1 MVTAQLT
8 PIGVGIHN
16 VLIATDFSRFSN
28 QALNI
33 GLKLSQAYKAHA
45 YVVFV
50 VPSDEF
56 MIAGPD
62 AYVAAK
68 EAARR
73 DLENLKAELK
83 QTHSTCEEGKHYH
96 LYLLEGDVA
105 TSILTFAQQKHV
117 DLIVMGTHGR
127 GGLGKA
133 LMGSVAETV
142 FRSSEI
148 PVLTIGPSARH
159 ANHALAPKNIVVAA
173 DFSPAGERA
182 ARYASGLA
190 AEHHSNLTLLHVVS
204 PKELEHVPD
213 HDRVMR
219 ALDEKLQ
226 DLLGPEARPCQRH
239 VECGR
244 VAPTILRMA
253 QELNADMLVLGV
265 HPASAV
271 LTRFMW
277 PIAYEVV
284 REASCPVL
292 TVRERDR

>member
-28 QALNI
+28 QALDI
-33 GLKLSQAYKAHA
+33 GLRLSQAYKAHA
-45 YVVFV
+45 YVAFV
-50 VPSDEF
+50 VPGDAF
-56 MIAGPD
+56 MLADPD
-62 AYVAAK
+62 AYVVAK

-83 QTHSTCEEGKHYH
+83 KTHSCVEGKDYH

-105 TSILTFAQQKHV
+105 TSILTFAEQKQV
-117 DLIVMGTHGR
+117 DLIVVGTHGR
-127 GGLGKA
+127 GGLEKA

-142 FRSSEI
+142 FRASEI
-148 PVLTIGPSARH
+148 PVLTIGPCTRH
-159 ANHALAPKNIVVAA
+159 LNHALAPENILVAA
-173 DFSPAGERA
+173 DLSPAGERA

-190 AEHHSNLTLLHVVS
+190 AEHNATLTLLHVVS

-213 HDRVMR
+213 RERVLR
-219 ALDEKLQ
+219 ALDDNLA
-226 DLLGPEARPCQRH
+226 DLLGPEARPCRRR
-239 VECGR
+239 VEYGR
-244 VAPTILRMA
+244 VAPTILRVA

-265 HPASAV
+265 HPASGV

-292 TVRERDR
+292 TVRERER

>member
-1 MVTAQLT
+1 MATAQLT

-28 QALNI
+28 QALDI
-33 GLKLSQAYKAHA
+33 GLKLSQAYQAHA
-45 YVVFV
+45 YVAFV

-68 EAARR
+68 DAARR
-73 DLENLKAELK
+73 DLESLKVELQK
-83 QTHSTCEEGKHYH
+83 THTCVEGKDYH

-105 TSILTFAQQKHV
+105 TSILNFAQQKHV

-127 GGLGKA
+127 GGLEKA
-133 LMGSVAETV
+133 LMGSVAENV
-142 FRSSEI
+142 FRASEI
-148 PVLTIGPSARH
+148 PVLTIGPCARH

-173 DFSPAGERA
+173 DFSPAGARA

-190 AEHHSNLTLLHVVS
+190 AEHHAKLTLLHVVN

-213 HDRVMR
+213 HDRVLQ
-219 ALDEKLQ
+219 ALDDKLQ
-226 DLLGPEARPCQRH
+226 DLLGSESGPCQRR

-244 VAPTILRMA
+244 VAPTIVRIAL
-253 QELNADMLVLGV
+253 ELNADMLVLGV
-265 HPASAV
+265 HPASGV

-292 TVRERDR
+292 TVRERER